1 MTEEREPGTVSGR
14 SGINADGN
22 VSIGDVSGQVAIGEN
37 ISQIQSIKGADI
49 EKLRKNLLDFQK
61 GLAKLDLSEEDK
73 SIINGDISA
82 AIKESKKDK
91 PRLSMIK
98 DRFESTIDI
107 IKESGKTIQNI
118 SELYEPAKKLA
129 KLVGLGIAILV

>member
-1 MTEEREPGTVSGR
+1 MTEEREPGTISGR
-14 SGINADGN
+14 SGINAGGD

-49 EKLRKNLLDFQK
+49 EKLRKSLLDFQK
-61 GLAKLDLSEEDK
+61 GIAKLDLSEEDK
-73 SIINGDISA
+73 NIINGDISA

-91 PRLSMIK
+91 PKLSMIK

-129 KLVGLGIAILV
+129 KIVGLGIAILV

>member
-49 EKLRKNLLDFQK
+49 EKLRKSLLDFQK

-73 SIINGDISA
+73 IIINGDISA

>member
-1 MTEEREPGTVSGR
+1 MNIGKK
-14 SGINADGN
+14 ADGGPPGIT
-22 VSIGDVSGQVAIGEN
+22 SGGDVKFGDVRGQVAIGEN
-37 ISQIQSIKGADI
+37 ISQSQSIKGADI
-49 EKLRKNLLDFQK
+49 EELRTSLLDFQK
-61 GLAKLDLSEEDK
+61 GLVKLDLSEEDK

-118 SELYEPAKKLA
+118 SELYEPAMKLA

>member
-1 MTEEREPGTVSGR
+1 MSKQNIEGGT
-14 SGINADGN
+14 GITAG
-22 VSIGDVSGQVAIGEN
+22 GDVNFGDISGQVAVGEN

-49 EKLRKNLLDFQK
+49 EELKKSLLDFQK
-61 GLAKLDLSEEDK
+61 GLVKLDLSDEDK
-73 SIINGDISA
+73 SIVNGDISA

-118 SELYEPAKKLA
+118 SELYEPAMKLA
-129 KLVGLGIAILV
+129 KLMGLGIAILV

>member
-1 MTEEREPGTVSGR
+1 MSEQNIVGGTGITSG
-14 SGINADGN
+14 GD
-22 VSIGDVSGQVAIGEN
+22 VKFGDVSGQVAIGEN

-49 EKLRKNLLDFQK
+49 EELRKSLLDFQK
-61 GLAKLDLSEEDK
+61 GFVKLDLSEEDK
-73 SIINGDISA
+73 SIINENISA

-129 KLVGLGIAILV
+129 KIVSLGIAILV

>member
-1 MTEEREPGTVSGR
+1 MIEEHESEIVSGR
-14 SGINADGN
+14 SGINVGGN

-37 ISQIQSIKGADI
+37 ISLTKIGGADI
-49 EKLRKNLLDFQK
+49 EKLRKGLLDFQK
-61 GLAKLDLSEEDK
+61 GLTKLDLSEEDK